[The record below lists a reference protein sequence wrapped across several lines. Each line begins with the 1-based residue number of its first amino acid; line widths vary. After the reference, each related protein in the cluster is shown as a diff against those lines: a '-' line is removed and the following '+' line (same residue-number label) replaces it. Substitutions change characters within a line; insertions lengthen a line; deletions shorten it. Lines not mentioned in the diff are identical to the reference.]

1 MIAVLGG
8 QAIGWMWVWPALV
21 VAGSLIIGYAAVNL
35 ARGGRESSRI
45 GAGAGAAA
53 RRIRDEC
60 YARGEIDEQEY
71 RRRRS
76 VLP

>member
-8 QAIGWMWVWPALV
+8 QAIGWMWVWPAPV
-21 VAGSLIIGYAAVNL
+21 VAGLLIIGFATVNL
-35 ARGGRESSRI
+35 TRGGRESSHI
-45 GAGAGAAA
+45 GAGAGTAA

-60 YARGEIDEQEY
+60 YARGEIYEQVR